1 MELYVCNQCELVS
14 DSEGKKNPYL
24 RLTFNKKANA
34 NASDPFARLEHGVV
48 IVLSGGF
55 FDANN
60 KPDMKKNYDWCKQ
73 NQSVF
78 QGAETMLHEF
88 MVETEPYY
96 SLVNGKP
103 TGEAKTSIGITT
115 FATKSDSGEIVP
127 RFASES
133 QMRRNAASRIA
144 NGTNM
149 YVTAAQL
156 EAQKAVDSQ
165 IDGVATDAF
174 AGSGASE
181 GNPYA

>member
-1 MELYVCNQCELVS
+1 MELFVCNQCELVS

-34 NASDPFARLEHGVV
+34 NANDPFARLERGVV

-55 FDANN
+55 FDSNN
-60 KPDMKKNYDWCKQ
+60 QPDKKRNFEWCQQ
-73 NQSVF
+73 NQPIF

-96 SLVNGKP
+96 VLANGKP
-103 TGEAKTSIGITT
+103 VGDIKHVIGITT
-115 FATKSDSGEIVP
+115 FAMKNESGEIVP
-127 RFASES
+127 RFATEN

-149 YVTAAQL
+149 YITAAQL
-156 EAQKAVDSQ
+156 EAQKAIDSQ

-174 AGSGASE
+174 AVSGAQE

>member
-1 MELYVCNQCELVS
+1 MELYVCNQCELIS

-24 RLTFNKKANA
+24 RLTFNKKANS
-34 NASDPFARLEHGVV
+34 NASDPFARLERGVV
-48 IVLSGGF
+48 IVLSGGY
-55 FDANN
+55 FDSNN
-60 KPDMKKNYDWCKQ
+60 KPDLKKNFEWCKQ

-115 FATKSDSGEIVP
+115 FATKNDAGEIVP

-149 YVTAAQL
+149 YITAAQL
-156 EAQKAVDSQ
+156 EAEKAIDSQ
-165 IDGVATDAF
+165 IDGVSNDAF

>member
-1 MELYVCNQCELVS
+1 MELYVCNQCELIS

-34 NASDPFARLEHGVV
+34 NATDPFARLERGVV

-60 KPDMKKNYDWCKQ
+60 KPDLKKNYDWCKQ
-73 NQSVF
+73 NQTVF

-103 TGEAKTSIGITT
+103 TGDAKTSIGITT
-115 FATKSDSGEIVP
+115 FAMKNEAGEVVP

-149 YVTAAQL
+149 YVTVAQL
-156 EAQKAVDSQ
+156 EAQKAIDSQ

-174 AGSGASE
+174 ASSAPEE

>member
-1 MELYVCNQCELVS
+1 MELYVCNQCELIS

-24 RLTFNKKANA
+24 RLTFNKKANS
-34 NASDPFARLEHGVV
+34 NASDPFARLERGVV
-48 IVLSGGF
+48 IVLSGGY

-60 KPDMKKNYDWCKQ
+60 KPDLKKNYDWCKQ

-96 SLVNGKP
+96 NLVNGKP
-103 TGEAKTSIGITT
+103 TGDAKTSIGITT
-115 FATKSDSGEIVP
+115 FAMKNEAGEVVP

-156 EAQKAVDSQ
+156 EAQKAIDSQ
-165 IDGVATDAF
+165 IDGVTTDAF